1 MTAKIQDWLITKSS
15 PNKQAFSF
23 ENTFQMTKNE
33 NLLDA
38 VKRRFEYFHLF
49 IRSQTE
55 QTIFNDL
62 EHIMQYTINDI
73 QIIRNPDKFSQRIGA
88 YFYVYRRTAEYI
100 WSRNDKSSL
109 QGFQKILFNQLTE
122 VFVETNGT
130 EPNICITDKNIL
142 RYLNIWQHLSSIT
155 RITNKQELNTFLV
168 LCKLSMQSSVITLD
182 KSSTLKWINAVSQ
195 IIEIKIDL
203 EFFIKQYLTYKDAFK
218 DFPICINEYVYLIN
232 KMRPK
237 KSKASLLNLFIE
249 LSQKL
254 NFQDAVFLEH
264 FKRTFDTDIKIF
276 EHVCEAFVYKQTQD
290 EYCLYQL
297 TKHELKTLLNIN
309 LLSTSSIDIQKPFR
323 LRIIQKLLF
332 STSPGKLHNM
342 PEKIKSIFENLNDFD
357 RNICDTFDPAVI
369 IEDEWLKD
377 FLINFP
383 DIWSKFS
390 CDIYRYMGDN
400 HHNNRWTIHIW
411 SRIIQLSLS
420 KAPQDKANVILNN
433 MTEWMSVV
441 HHDIYNP
448 NDILTIILV
457 VKLFEIIIASHNKSI
472 FSFPNIQT
480 IIQYVF
486 SIRERQPDIINV
498 NLVDNFIQNGC
509 QDIENILQLQ

>member
-1 MTAKIQDWLITKSS
+1 
-15 PNKQAFSF
+15 
-23 ENTFQMTKNE
+23 
-33 NLLDA
+33 
-38 VKRRFEYFHLF
+38 
-49 IRSQTE
+49 
-55 QTIFNDL
+55 
-62 EHIMQYTINDI
+62 
-73 QIIRNPDKFSQRIGA
+73 
-88 YFYVYRRTAEYI
+88 
-100 WSRNDKSSL
+100 
-109 QGFQKILFNQLTE
+109 
-122 VFVETNGT
+122 
-130 EPNICITDKNIL
+130 
-142 RYLNIWQHLSSIT
+142 
-155 RITNKQELNTFLV
+155 
-168 LCKLSMQSSVITLD
+168 
-182 KSSTLKWINAVSQ
+182 
-195 IIEIKIDL
+195 
-203 EFFIKQYLTYKDAFK
+203 
-218 DFPICINEYVYLIN
+218 
-232 KMRPK
+232 
-237 KSKASLLNLFIE
+237 
-249 LSQKL
+249 
-254 NFQDAVFLEH
+254 
-264 FKRTFDTDIKIF
+264 
-276 EHVCEAFVYKQTQD
+276 
-290 EYCLYQL
+290 
-297 TKHELKTLLNIN
+297 
-309 LLSTSSIDIQKPFR
+309 
-323 LRIIQKLLF
+323 
-332 STSPGKLHNM
+332 M

-509 QDIENILQLQ
+509 QDIENILQLQGKLV